1 MVNLWFRIDINGKYF
16 IVLLTCKLS
25 FSSSLAWTSEGFDRH
40 LKRIRRDELSSP
52 YGKDVVKRIKYHLE
66 KYVDVQNKHMLVI
79 GSAIP
84 WVETILLYLN
94 ASRIT
99 TLEYDPYP
107 STHPKVTTITP
118 SDFAKLVLSNNA
130 PLFDA
135 MVSFSSLE
143 HSGLGR

>member
-40 LKRIRRDELSSP
+40 LKLIRRDELSSP
-52 YGKDVVKRIKYHLE
+52 YGKDVVKRIKYLLE
-66 KYVDVQNKHMLVI
+66 KYVDVQNKHVLVI
-79 GSAIP
+79 GSALP

>member
-1 MVNLWFRIDINGKYF
+1 MAPYWYRYNGKYF
-16 IVLLTCKLS
+16 IFLLTFKLS

-40 LKRIRRDELSSP
+40 LKLIRRDELSSP
-52 YGKDVVKRIKYHLE
+52 YGKDVVKRIKYLLE
-66 KYVDVQNKHMLVI
+66 KYVDVQNKHVLVI
-79 GSAIP
+79 GSALP

>member
-40 LKRIRRDELSSP
+40 LKLIRRDELSSP
-52 YGKDVVKRIKYHLE
+52 YGKDVVKTIKYLLE
-66 KYVDVQNKHMLVI
+66 KYVGVQNKHVLVV
-79 GSAIP
+79 GSALP

-107 STHPKVTTITP
+107 STHPNVTTITP